1 MTTFTPTDPVRARLL
16 AEAGHRRERVRACV
30 DAWRTAADEQQQ
42 RIAYGNINIAIEAYA
57 FTLDALGPWRSTE
70 VPHGE

>member
-1 MTTFTPTDPVRARLL
+1 MILTTNPTRLHL
-16 AEAGHRRERVRACV
+16 LQEASNRRERVRACV
-30 DAWRTAADEQQQ
+30 DAWRTCGDEQQQ
-42 RIAYGNINIAIEAYA
+42 RIAYGNINIALEAYA